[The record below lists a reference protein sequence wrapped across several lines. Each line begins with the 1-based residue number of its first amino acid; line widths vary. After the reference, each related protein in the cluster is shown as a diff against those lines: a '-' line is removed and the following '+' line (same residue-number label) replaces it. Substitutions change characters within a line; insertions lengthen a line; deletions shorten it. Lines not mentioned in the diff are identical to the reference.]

1 MAKHFTVDTGGT
13 LTTGLVS
20 YFKLDSDSSDYFG
33 SHNGT
38 DVASPTYG
46 TGKVNNAITYN
57 GSSQYTHFATAYSLT
72 DASFSCWIKTSTSS
86 GVRITSEYDTVSG
99 SGWVLCLTLNEFTGG
114 KPTFRLINYG
124 VGGSTNCTG
133 TTTVN
138 DNAWHN
144 IVGIRNGSTYTIWV
158 DGSLNTTITSGNTTT
173 TTAVLNLSGEVYGN
187 SLFTPFP
194 GSIDEFG
201 IWSKALSSQ
210 EIADLY
216 NGGSGQTMVNPTAY
230 TATESD
236 SIMNA
241 ASRLATV
248 GRVSSFFRSVSATIM
263 NAASRL
269 ASVAAIRNVPRSMSD
284 SMMAAT
290 SVIDSG
296 LMAWWKFDE
305 GSGTSATDSS
315 GNGQTLTWSGNK
327 VGAGGTTY
335 YATGIVGPYAGI
347 YDGVNTSLAGSGT
360 SYFNMGTSSF
370 SYGGWANITGWT
382 NGLVLMR
389 TGGDNGTISPGF
401 NVRTNGN
408 TGQLSAYI
416 CDGTIRPAISIN
428 NVPVNTWCHFFVTV
442 DTTSHV
448 MTFYM
453 NGVSAGTASISSLGN
468 VTQNSSMAVGSAHYS
483 GSLDDC
489 RVYNRLLSAAEVA
502 RLYNVSPY
510 PNGTVSKL
518 VSFFRS
524 VSATIMNSA
533 SRFAVLNVGLVK
545 KLTDSIM
552 NATGRLATVTRV
564 RAVVRVLSDTI
575 MNAASR
581 FASLTSIAAH
591 FQSMTDSVMNG
602 ASRFATVTGLRT
614 AYAYLSDAMMIAKGR
629 YDKMKA
635 MVNGLFIQFMN
646 RFSSQGTSFS
656 DKYTQQGT
664 TFSDKYSKQNTEF
677 EDKFQ

>member
-524 VSATIMNSA
+524 VHEFRVPLRCPQCRACEKTHRFHNECNGTIGNGDEGESRCASALRHNHE
-533 SRFAVLNVGLVK
+533 R
-545 KLTDSIM
+545 
-552 NATGRLATVTRV
+552 
-564 RAVVRVLSDTI
+564 
-575 MNAASR
+575 
-581 FASLTSIAAH
+581 SIALR
-591 FQSMTDSVMNG
+591 FPYLN
-602 ASRFATVTGLRT
+602 SRALPIH
-614 AYAYLSDAMMIAKGR
+614 D
-629 YDKMKA
+629 
-635 MVNGLFIQFMN
+635 
-646 RFSSQGTSFS
+646 RFSDERSLPIRHRDRTSHRLRLSFGRNDDCKRALRQDES
-656 DKYTQQGT
+656 DGERTVHPVHEQVLFTGNLIQRQIHPAGHHV
-664 TFSDKYSKQNTEF
+664 QR
-677 EDKFQ
+677 